1 MIILMTFLEILE
13 NFADIIYTSE
23 KQKSNYLVFFVFLKF
38 LCMQPKRR
46 SVPYFMGQIP
56 VNILLF
62 ITKKYLNMY
71 N

>member
-38 LCMQPKRR
+38 LCSQNA
-46 SVPYFMGQIP
+46 GQYH
-56 VNILLF
+56 ILWAKF
-62 ITKKYLNMY
+62 Q
-71 N
+71 